1 MNPPDEALGWGD
13 ELREI
18 VHLAWPAV
26 LSQIGMM
33 AMGVV
38 DLLLVGRLGE
48 GAMASVGLGSTWTFG
63 TAIVVLGTA
72 SGLDPLLSQAFGAG
86 DRAGAGRT
94 MVRGGLL
101 LLLLTIPVALLHL
114 AAGPGLRWMHQPEA
128 VIPDADLY
136 CRILIPGLPAMILF
150 NLARQ
155 TLQADG
161 RMIPATIAVIVGNVF
176 NLAVGWTLVYG
187 HFGAPALGV
196 AGVGIATSLGRWVM
210 LGAIVWLGRD
220 LFREIWP
227 RTGPTFSAAGIGQLL
242 GTGLPVGFQVGL
254 EVWAFTGSTLLVGA
268 FGATAVAAH
277 MVALNLASLSFMVP
291 MGISAAAATR
301 VGNLLGAGHPWT
313 RAGWTALGLGVSVMS
328 LSAVIFASFPTTL
341 ARLYAPTDPAV
352 VALAA
357 TLLPLAAIFQLFD
370 GTQVVCFGVLRGA
383 GDTRVPALANL
394 VGYYAIGLPIGAWLA
409 FGGWGPQGQ
418 WVGLVIGLA
427 VVAGLLVLRL
437 RWTAA
442 RGGFRVA
449 TV

>member
-1 MNPPDEALGWGD
+1 MKPADEARSWTD

-18 VHLAWPAV
+18 VTLAWPAV
-26 LSQIGMM
+26 LSQLGMM
-33 AMGVV
+33 LMGVV

-48 GAMASVGLGSTWTFG
+48 DAMASVGLGTTWSFG
-63 TAIVVLGTA
+63 TAIVVLGAA
-72 SGLDPLLSQAFGAG
+72 SGLDPLLAQAFGAG

-94 MVRGGLL
+94 MIRGGAMLL
-101 LLLLTIPVALLHL
+101 LMMLPVALLHL
-114 AAGPGLRWMHQPEA
+114 VAGPGLRWMNQPAA

-136 CRILIPGLPAMILF
+136 CRLLIPSLPAMVLF
-150 NLARQ
+150 NLVRQ

-161 RMIPATIAVIVGNVF
+161 RMFPAAVAVIVGNVF
-176 NLAVGWTLVYG
+176 NLVVAWALVYG
-187 HFGAPALGV
+187 HLGAPPLGV
-196 AGVGIATSLGRWVM
+196 AGVGVATTLGRWVM
-210 LGAIVWLGRD
+210 LAVIAWMGRD
-220 LFREIWP
+220 LLREIWP
-227 RTGPTFSAAGIGQLL
+227 RMEGILSTAAIGQLL
-242 GTGLPVGFQVGL
+242 AVGLPVGFQVGL
-254 EVWAFTGSTLLVGA
+254 EVWAFTASTLLVGA
-268 FGATAVAAH
+268 FGPTAVAAH

-301 VGNLLGAGHPWT
+301 VGNLLGAGHPWS
-313 RAGWTALGLGVSVMS
+313 RAGWTALGLGVTVMS
-328 LSAVIFASFPTTL
+328 MSALVFASFPTAL

-352 VALAA
+352 VAMAA

-383 GDTRVPALANL
+383 GDTRMPALANL
-394 VGYYAIGLPIGAWLA
+394 IGYYALGLPIGTWLA
-409 FGGWGPQGQ
+409 FHGWGPQGQ

-449 TV
+449 PV